1 MFVADATL
9 SLKLCATEIP
19 GGKYN
24 QELRVRKKGSQF
36 GKWNC
41 KVYAANN
48 FQTYSETMEKIMQ
61 KVN

>member
-24 QELRVRKKGSQF
+24 QELGVRKKREPV
-36 GKWNC
+36 W
-41 KVYAANN
+41 
-48 FQTYSETMEKIMQ
+48 EMEL
-61 KVN
+61 